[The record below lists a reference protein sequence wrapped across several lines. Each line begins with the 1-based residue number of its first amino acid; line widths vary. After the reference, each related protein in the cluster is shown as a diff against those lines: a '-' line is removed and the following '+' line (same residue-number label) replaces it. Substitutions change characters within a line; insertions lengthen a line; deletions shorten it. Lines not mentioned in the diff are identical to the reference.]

1 LPELRVE
8 EDLEMKRIFVLTIL
22 AMACACGLQ
31 AQAVQTTV
39 CAVLKDPASFNGK
52 IVTIKGTAVVGF
64 DEFILKDE
72 DCKLSVNGIW
82 LDYPPGTKGKAGP
95 IALVTVQPAKNFAGT
110 YMATTR
116 TPVTL
121 TKDKDFKQFDS
132 MLGQEHA
139 KDPGLCMGCKRYEVT
154 ATLTGRLDGVADA
167 TLQRNAAGKITG
179 LGGFGNLNAYPA
191 RLVIQQVSGPQG
203 KAVDYS
209 KADAEVKGDPIQYP
223 NVVDSNNPLG
233 NAQKLASLMTV
244 DDGTKALQKDAD
256 AYGKRGEDNG
266 VVLGFGAT
274 DEESP
279 AEETQASKD
288 SPDGVLYDV
297 TFNNLERQLVGI
309 QALALYHV
317 GQHIN
322 DVRSVAADEVASLYT
337 LENNAWVI
345 TAAGAAR
352 IGDRV
357 LTLPGGELFLSA
369 TWPASEREN
378 KMTDALTDFLTTG
391 MALGR

>member
-1 LPELRVE
+1 
-8 EDLEMKRIFVLTIL
+8 
-22 AMACACGLQ
+22 
-31 AQAVQTTV
+31 
-39 CAVLKDPASFNGK
+39 
-52 IVTIKGTAVVGF
+52 
-64 DEFILKDE
+64 
-72 DCKLSVNGIW
+72 
-82 LDYPPGTKGKAGP
+82 
-95 IALVTVQPAKNFAGT
+95 
-110 YMATTR
+110 
-116 TPVTL
+116 
-121 TKDKDFKQFDS
+121 
-132 MLGQEHA
+132 
-139 KDPGLCMGCKRYEVT
+139 
-154 ATLTGRLDGVADA
+154 
-167 TLQRNAAGKITG
+167 
-179 LGGFGNLNAYPA
+179 
-191 RLVIQQVSGPQG
+191 
-203 KAVDYS
+203 VDYS

-223 NVVDSNNPLG
+223 NMVDSNNPMG
-233 NAQKLASLMTV
+233 NAQKLASQMTM
-244 DDGTKALQKDAD
+244 DDGAKTLLKDAEV
-256 AYGKRGEDNG
+256 YGKEGDNNG
-266 VVLGFGAT
+266 IEIGFGAT
-274 DEESP
+274 DEEAP

-288 SPDGVLYDV
+288 SPDGVLYDC

-322 DVRSVAADEVASLYT
+322 DVRSIAADEVASLYT